1 MECFVTTTDL
11 YEATY
16 YFLNGCELTEI
27 AGTKVNGK
35 ITCELTFG
43 KPDISQLQ
51 LNYLQGK
58 ASVNIF
64 QFRRAYGQIASWVA
78 KAKKE
83 FTSKALKMRLQ
94 ANQSPEVEGGA

>member
-1 MECFVTTTDL
+1 VESFVTTTDL

-35 ITCELTFG
+35 LNCELTFN
-43 KPDISQLQ
+43 KSDISQLQ

-64 QFRRAYGQIASWVA
+64 QFRRAYGQIHSWVL
-78 KAKKE
+78 KAKKD
-83 FTSKALKMRLQ
+83 FTVKP
-94 ANQSPEVEGGA
+94 SPHGGSL